1 MSSVLYG
8 RGSYRQGDA
17 LRSRSAT
24 VQRDI
29 NDLADDHA
37 DLREE
42 VRALVAAVA
51 EMNKALAATVAR
63 LDALTAAE
71 APTTT
76 NVTAAE
82 APTTTNVTAVAL
94 RAPTSQ

>member
-1 MSSVLYG
+1 MLYG

-17 LRSRSAT
+17 VRQRAVT

-29 NDLADDHA
+29 GDLIDDQA

-42 VRALVAAVA
+42 VRALAAAVA

-63 LDALTAAE
+63 LDVME
-71 APTTT
+71 
-76 NVTAAE
+76 
-82 APTTTNVTAVAL
+82 
-94 RAPTSQ
+94 RAKPKED

>member
-1 MSSVLYG
+1 
-8 RGSYRQGDA
+8 
-17 LRSRSAT
+17 
-24 VQRDI
+24 
-29 NDLADDHA
+29 LADDQA

-42 VRALVAAVA
+42 VRALAAAVA

-63 LDALTAAE
+63 LDALTA
-71 APTTT
+71 T
-76 NVTAAE
+76 E

>member
-17 LRSRSAT
+17 LRQRAVS

-29 NDLADDHA
+29 GDLIDDQA

-42 VRALVAAVA
+42 VMALAVA
-51 EMNKALAATVAR
+51 VAKMNKALAAVLVR

-76 NVTAAE
+76 NVTA
-82 APTTTNVTAVAL
+82 L